1 MMNIYYNEKTDLL
14 YLRIDSEKQDVIN
27 ERISDSMVLD
37 RGKDNKIVGIEI
49 QDASKNINLE
59 KLLPIY
65 YQKVL

>member
-1 MMNIYYNEKTDLL
+1 MNIYYNEKTDLL